1 MKNRGT
7 FVVIALLVTATA
19 ITACRR
25 ETPEPMGLGA
35 PAAPA
40 QVVVQ

>member
-1 MKNRGT
+1 MKRTSTLG
-7 FVVIALLVTATA
+7 VIALIIAATA

-35 PAAPA
+35 PTAPA

>member
-1 MKNRGT
+1 MKSRGT
-7 FVVIALLVTATA
+7 LFVIALIATATA

-35 PAAPA
+35 APAPA
-40 QVVVQ
+40 QHVVQ